1 MATVLTASMKNKI
14 RKEEVQKTPTTRK
27 VLQLAT
33 NDIKKKLHESL
44 QLQYEMLK
52 KHEEYVFLKGNLG
65 ENLGLCW
72 MMDRTYKIR
81 PKKSLLYSPTVASG
95 PPLHILIS

>member
-1 MATVLTASMKNKI
+1 MATVLKASMKKKI
-14 RKEEVQKTPTTRK
+14 RKEEEKTPTR
-27 VLQLAT
+27 LAT

-65 ENLGLCW
+65 LCL

-81 PKKSLLYSPTVASG
+81 PGQSVLYSPTVSAAR
-95 PPLHILIS
+95 LCTF